1 MANKKHEKTD
11 IMKTRFFAL
20 AALVLSLA
28 ACTRDEADF
37 LPEGTPI
44 VFIATGLTP
53 HRYSRRHPCPSERQ
67 LGGCAK
73 RGSPDEYSRI
83 VQVVAPAMYISA
95 VFGEITTPP

>member
-37 LPEGTPI
+37 LPEGAEGTPI
-44 VFIATGLTP
+44 VFTATGLTP
-53 HRYSRRHPCPSERQ
+53 TATAIAGTRAPVDGNWE
-67 LGGCAK
+67 G
-73 RGSPDEYSRI
+73 
-83 VQVVAPAMYISA
+83 VQSVAVLMNIA
-95 VFGEITTPP
+95 E